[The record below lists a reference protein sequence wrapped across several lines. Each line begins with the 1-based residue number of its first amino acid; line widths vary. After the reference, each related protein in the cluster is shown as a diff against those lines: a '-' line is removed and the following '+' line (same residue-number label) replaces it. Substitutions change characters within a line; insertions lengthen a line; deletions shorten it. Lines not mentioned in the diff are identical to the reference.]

1 MIPKLNFKHLYYFR
15 SIAKDGSIAAASERL
30 DLAPQ
35 TLSGQLAQLEAELGQ
50 RLFERKSRRLWLT
63 PFGQQV
69 FDYCEAMFGVAD
81 NLHDF
86 LTSKGTA
93 ARAVVRV
100 GVSASIHKLI
110 SYRWLSEFY
119 QFDPAAY
126 LICHT
131 GNSEQQL
138 QELRTRK
145 LDLLLTDQLKLVDE
159 LHRFELCEL
168 MSSGLSLFASP
179 SLAARLRPGMPQS
192 LSGERLLVNTRN
204 AVYFEHLVSWLKQQG
219 IHMQLAAE
227 IDDSALIKVFGSQGQ
242 AIFAAPSHI
251 ADEVCRQYRVEV
263 LLDVPAVRDRVFM
276 VGLAGALDSPLIAHF
291 KRVAR
296 REAGV
301 VVQSYAANAGS
312 LVDGASSGNP

>member
-1 MIPKLNFKHLYYFR
+1 MIPRLNFKHLYYFR
-15 SIAKDGSIAAASERL
+15 SIAREGSIAAASERL

-81 NLHDF
+81 SLQDF
-86 LTSKGTA
+86 LAAKGEAT
-93 ARAVVRV
+93 RPVVRV

-138 QELRTRK
+138 QELRMRK

-159 LHRFELCEL
+159 LHQLELCEL

-179 SLAARLRPGMPQS
+179 VVAARLRPGLPHS
-192 LSGERLLVNTRN
+192 LNGERLLVNTRN

-219 IHMQLAAE
+219 IHMPLAAE
-227 IDDSALIKVFGSQGQ
+227 IDDSALIKVFGAQGQ

-251 ADEVCRQYRVEV
+251 ADEVCRQYCVEV
-263 LLDVPAVRDRVFM
+263 IWDVPAVRDRVFM

-296 REAGV
+296 REAE
-301 VVQSYAANAGS
+301 QAARPLPGS
-312 LVDGASSGNP
+312 N